1 MNTSLPRLVIF
12 ASGSATGG
20 GSGFQ
25 KLVEASL
32 ARTLQANIVA
42 VVSNHKDGGVRH
54 KRDHLVDNRD
64 AQIDFIHSPFPRT
77 AIDYQGIVSSTRA
90 DFVVLSG
97 WLGKVE
103 GLDPRTT
110 INIHPAWLPSRFGGK
125 GMHGHHVHEAVI
137 ADYEKALVSH
147 SGVTMHF
154 VTPEYDSP
162 EGMFFRKHVPI
173 LPGDTAETLA
183 ARVNAV
189 EHRFQAHMTNLVVT
203 GTIRW
208 DGENSTSMEGAIID
222 TLAN

>member
-1 MNTSLPRLVIF
+1 MKTSLPRLVVF

-32 ARTLQANIVA
+32 AGTLQANIVA
-42 VVSNHKDGGVRH
+42 VVSNHKNGGVRE
-54 KRDHLVDNRD
+54 RRNSLADNRD
-64 AQIDFIHSPFPRT
+64 KMIEFIHSPFPRS
-77 AIDYQGIVSSTRA
+77 ARDYQDIVSSTQA
-90 DFVVLSG
+90 DFVALSG

-110 INIHPAWLPSRFGGK
+110 INIHPAWLPSRYGGK

-162 EGMFFRKHVPI
+162 DGMFFRKLVPI
-173 LPGDTAETLA
+173 FPGDTAGTLA
-183 ARVNAV
+183 ARVNEV
-189 EHRFQAHMTNLVVT
+189 EHLFQAHMTNLVVT
-203 GTIRW
+203 GKIRW

-222 TLAN
+222 TFAN